1 MSGPG
6 PQNAVSANGVGAV
19 LDANLN
25 AFVQTGQTA
34 AILRSFIGIAG
45 MSVTLPGLTAAGDGG
60 SGIFYWAAGSYTD
73 NARTVIVP
81 PGAAGEGAWLRAA
94 SLYATPTY
102 TVAGLPTVTSANQGQ
117 VAYATNGRNT
127 GEGSGVG
134 TGCLCTVNANGAW
147 AAVWSG
153 VPVSS

>member
-1 MSGPG
+1 MSAAPI
-6 PQNAVSANGVGAV
+6 NILSANGVGAL

-45 MSVTLPGLTAAGDGG
+45 MSVTLPGLVSAGDGG

-81 PGAAGEGAWLRAA
+81 PGAAGEGAWLRAT
-94 SLYATPTY
+94 SLYAVPTY
-102 TVAGLPTVTSANQGQ
+102 TVAGLPVITTANQGQ

-127 GEGSGVG
+127 GEGAGAG

-147 AAVWSG
+147 AACWSG
-153 VPVSS
+153 TAVLS